1 MRRRTGNTST
11 AGPPTEARAAGSPL
25 GGELF
30 YDSVSFRTCSVTV
43 QCNAYAR
50 KPSTR
55 ALNVS
60 RSYSIIFGLL
70 MHSLAR
76 SRRWPA
82 RLQPQ
87 PAFAAACRAYVRIAS
102 QTRSPWP
109 MSGFIQHYSSTILT
123 NAGVAQEAGSRL
135 SDSKATAA
143 LTRGLAGMSS
153 VCFARRMRRH
163 RESQDPNATPVGA
176 RPAQGFL
183 SVHAAVHRTLNLQ
196 ASNAI

>member
-1 MRRRTGNTST
+1 MAGNEWQVPILVAAIRAVALAALGAPRHGSAASPVNRQPGTFLFVVDPQRTPSVRRRTGNTST

-87 PAFAAACRAYVRIAS
+87 PAFAAACRVRS
-102 QTRSPWP
+102 D
-109 MSGFIQHYSSTILT
+109 
-123 NAGVAQEAGSRL
+123 RL
-135 SDSKATAA
+135 ANSITLADVWLYPTLQLDDS
-143 LTRGLAGMSS
+143 
-153 VCFARRMRRH
+153 H
-163 RESQDPNATPVGA
+163 
-176 RPAQGFL
+176 
-183 SVHAAVHRTLNLQ
+183 
-196 ASNAI
+196 